1 MEIVYPAR
9 IVESQSRSTNKRI
22 LISTPNLFM
31 PPPVPPPAQGCIP
44 TTLAVDNIEIDNRY
58 YGLAISINNQESK
71 IVPNS
76 PLEYGNSKTVRL
88 PWVLQDILVNAGIP
102 LLSGSGGDYIFYSD
116 WYSYS
121 LPIINFY
128 GNECPPDIEV
138 CDTTTVTI
146 EPALDSEYGDALY
159 RMIAKNGEPRII
171 MRSCATL
178 YAPGT

>member
-31 PPPVPPPAQGCIP
+31 PPPVPIACTP
-44 TTLAVDNIEIDNRY
+44 TTLSVDNISIPNIRY
-58 YGLAISINNQESK
+58 ELLITVNDGMRKLASNVSDEFGGAGYETEE
-71 IVPNS
+71 
-76 PLEYGNSKTVRL
+76 LA
-88 PWVLQDILVNAGIP
+88 WVLQHTLLNAGVSMRQGGGGMYDFRKDYSHYG
-102 LLSGSGGDYIFYSD
+102 LSTIK
-116 WYSYS
+116 
-121 LPIINFY
+121 FY
-128 GNECPPDIEV
+128 GNECPPDNEI
-138 CDTTTVTI
+138 CNTTTVII
-146 EPALDSEYGDALY
+146 EPPPNDNYETSLY

>member
-31 PPPVPPPAQGCIP
+31 PPPVPVNCTP
-44 TTLAVDNIEIDNRY
+44 TTLAVDDILIPNIQYELLITVNDGIR
-58 YGLAISINNQESK
+58 K
-71 IVPNS
+71 IVSSVSDEFGGPGY
-76 PLEYGNSKTVRL
+76 ETAEL
-88 PWVLQDILVNAGIP
+88 PWVLQHILLNAGVAMMQ
-102 LLSGSGGDYIFYSD
+102 GGGGMYDFYKDYR
-116 WYSYS
+116 SYDS
-121 LPIINFY
+121 STIKFS
-128 GNECPPDIEV
+128 GNECPPDNEI
-138 CDTTTVTI
+138 CNTTTVII
-146 EPALDSEYGDALY
+146 EPPPNDNYETSLY